1 MSILIKGLDLP
12 TMPDHIEQGI
22 IVPYIDVRI
31 FADGTAV
38 TSKNKS
44 PYYKQFTAVPVP
56 TPHGRLID
64 ADALIQEE
72 KINSFEAVF
81 AVAEAP
87 TIIEAEGENEN

>member
-1 MSILIKGLDLP
+1 
-12 TMPDHIEQGI
+12 MPDHIEQGI

-38 TSKNKS
+38 TSKNES

-64 ADALIQEE
+64 ADALTDTDDVIHKTMLFGGQ
-72 KINSFEAVF
+72 IVYAQAAIDN
-81 AVAEAP
+81 AP
-87 TIIEAEGENEN
+87 TVIEAEGENKR